1 MAAGAAFPQVVGDI
15 GGTNARFAAR
25 LAEGGALER
34 VKTYPVKD
42 FPTLDA
48 AMARYLDEL
57 CGEAGCT
64 RPLQAAIGIANP
76 VTGDRVKMTNH
87 HWSFSIEAVRQA
99 LKLDRF
105 LVLNDFHALALSL
118 PALGPGEV
126 RQVGCGTAEAGRPL
140 ALVGP
145 GTGLGVSGLLW
156 DAQGRPVALAGE
168 GGHVTLPAETDEEAR
183 IVALLRERFGH
194 ASAERALSGQ
204 GLENLHEALTRLHV
218 APVPGLSAAEIT
230 TRALDGSDPLCTRT
244 VDLFCGWLGCIAGNL
259 ALTLG
264 ARGGCYIGGGI
275 VPRLGPLFDA
285 SDFRRR
291 FEAKGR
297 MGAFLAP
304 VPTFVITADVSPALI
319 GAAQALQHTGA
330 S

>member
-1 MAAGAAFPQVVGDI
+1 MAGAAFPQVVGDV

-25 LAEGGALER
+25 LAEGGALEH
-34 VKTYPVKD
+34 VTTYPVKD

-57 CGEAGCT
+57 CGEVKCA

-87 HWSFSIEAVRQA
+87 HWSFSIEAVRRA
-99 LKLDRF
+99 LHLERF

-118 PALGPGEV
+118 PALGAEEV
-126 RQVGCGTAEAGRPL
+126 RQVGPGQAEAGRPL
-140 ALVGP
+140 ALIGP
-145 GTGLGVSGLLW
+145 GTGLGVSGLVW

-168 GGHVTLPAETDEEAR
+168 GGHVTLPAESDEEAR
-183 IVALLRERFGH
+183 VVALLRERFGH

-204 GLENLHEALTRLHV
+204 GLENVYEALTRLHG
-218 APVPGLSAAEIT
+218 APVPSLSAADIT
-230 TRALDGSDPLCTRT
+230 TRALEGRDAMCART
-244 VDLFCGWLGCIAGNL
+244 VELFCGWLGCVAGNL

-264 ARGGCYIGGGI
+264 ARGGCYVGGGI
-275 VPRLGPLFDA
+275 VPRLGSLFDA
-285 SDFRRR
+285 SPFRAR

-297 MGAFLAP
+297 MGGFLQP

-319 GAAQALQHTGA
+319 GAAQALAHA
-330 S
+330 V